1 MKTYTGVFIKK
12 NGEEREMNF
21 VKVEDL
27 PSEFLETKITGK
39 RKKVNLSEGLELVW
53 DLEHS
58 EFRIFN
64 WNTVR
69 GNVVEKDLENDT
81 RFLV

>member
-1 MKTYTGVFIKK
+1 MD
-12 NGEEREMNF
+12 
-21 VKVEDL
+21 DL
-27 PSEFLETKITGK
+27 PAEFLETKISGK

-53 DLEHS
+53 DLDQS

-69 GNVVEKDLENDT
+69 GNVVEKHVESDN